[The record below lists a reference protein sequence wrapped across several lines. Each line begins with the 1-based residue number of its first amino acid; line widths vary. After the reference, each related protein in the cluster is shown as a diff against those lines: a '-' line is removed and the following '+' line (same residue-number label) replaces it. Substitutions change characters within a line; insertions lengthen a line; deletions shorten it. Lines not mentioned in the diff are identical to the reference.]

1 MSYGKIGVCS
11 EYLQL
16 YQGHQQDPGDLVDP
30 EDPATNKHPKEKVS
44 DYGIWNEIKSKYRDN
59 PICMIKVY

>member
-1 MSYGKIGVCS
+1 MARLGFALS
-11 EYLQL
+11 YLQL

-30 EDPATNKHPKEKVS
+30 EDPATNKHPKAS